1 VVSRIQCHG
10 WIEGMRNERLA
21 WVVPRIF
28 LTSQSA
34 DMSVGCMFAKTAFS
48 LRILGRWHS
57 GRDMY

>member
-1 VVSRIQCHG
+1 
-10 WIEGMRNERLA
+10 MRNERLA

-48 LRILGRWHS
+48 LRTLGRWHS